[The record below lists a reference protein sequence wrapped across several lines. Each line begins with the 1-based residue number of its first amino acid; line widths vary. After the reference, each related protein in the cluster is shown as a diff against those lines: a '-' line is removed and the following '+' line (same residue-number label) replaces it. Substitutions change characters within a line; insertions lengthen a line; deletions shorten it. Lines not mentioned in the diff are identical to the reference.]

1 MVFWWAEKWPKK
13 CISILQSYPKTCK
26 HPIQETTRN
35 HGIAPSI
42 ELKCVC
48 INYPSAQETLQLSH
62 LCFFLRLKIA
72 KKFITGFP
80 FGQGTLLQTA
90 ELVASSI
97 GVSKET
103 KITHGPKE
111 LHELTTHGVLSIIVP
126 FHFIISSIFDCL
138 SVSLVIFLLNAE
150 LELLS
155 KSVATFRFQ
164 AFK

>member
-72 KKFITGFP
+72 NKFITGFP

-126 FHFIISSIFDCL
+126 FHFIILNFWLPFCIFSHFSFKCWIRAFVKKCCNFSFSSL
-138 SVSLVIFLLNAE
+138 
-150 LELLS
+150 
-155 KSVATFRFQ
+155 
-164 AFK
+164 